1 MEHRGAGEGMHVTQH
16 VDRVLLPLVVAA
28 ALLIPGCR
36 SGDADGLE
44 AADTPA
50 ADPHL
55 PAIAHA
61 APPTPPAPVEW
72 LEEAP
77 GGRAIPADIPAD
89 RRARLAVNATRSVTL
104 SAISEDGLS
113 WTLEPGKRLALD
125 HPLSNKMATA
135 PAALPLPDGRI
146 RLYHGGVDM
155 ELGDARV
162 LSAIS
167 SDGLTFTRE
176 DGIRVSNESGYGTDP
191 NVFRNGDQVVLFYV
205 STGAEFR
212 NRFFDPWIEA
222 AVSADGLTF
231 EPAGE
236 MLRQRGVPRGSPEVF
251 RAGDAWLM
259 LVNGLELF
267 RAADPLGPWQRVAE
281 ARLPHGGGASVVET
295 DSGYRLYYTANRG
308 MQHVVRSAVSG
319 DGVNWTVEEGLRLET
334 SDESFGLLNS
344 DVVQLSDGRLRMY
357 LNYMWDADV
366 LDGP

>member
-1 MEHRGAGEGMHVTQH
+1 MHVTNH

-36 SGDADGLE
+36 SGGADGPE
-44 AADTPA
+44 AADPPA
-50 ADPHL
+50 ADPRDDGHL

-61 APPTPPAPVEW
+61 APPRHPAPVEW

-89 RRARLAVNATRSVTL
+89 RRARLSVNATRAVTL

-113 WTLEPGKRLALD
+113 WALEPGKRLALD
-125 HPLSNKMATA
+125 HPLSDKMATA
-135 PAALPLPDGRI
+135 PAALPLPDGGV

-167 SDGLTFTRE
+167 GDGLEFTRE
-176 DGIRVSNESGYGTDP
+176 DGIRVRNESGYATDP
-191 NVFRNGDQVVLFYV
+191 NVFRDGDQIVLFFV
-205 STGAEFR
+205 STGAQFR
-212 NRFFDPWIEA
+212 DRFFDPWIVA
-222 AVSADGLTF
+222 AVSTDGLTF

-236 MLRQRGVPRGSPEVF
+236 MLRQRGVPHGSPEVF

-259 LVNGLELF
+259 LVNGLELY
-267 RAADPLGPWQRVAE
+267 RAPDPLGPWQRVNE
-281 ARLPHGGGASVVET
+281 ARLPQGGGASVVET
-295 DSGYRLYYTANRG
+295 DQGYRLYYTANRG
-308 MQHVVRSAVSG
+308 MQHVVRSAVSD
-319 DGVNWTVEEGLRLET
+319 DGVQWTAEEGIRLET
-334 SDESFGLLNS
+334 QDESFGLLNS
-344 DVVQLSDGRLRMY
+344 DVVRLSDGRLRMY

>member
-1 MEHRGAGEGMHVTQH
+1 MVHRRAVEGMHLPVH
-16 VDRVLLPLVVAA
+16 VDRIVLSLVLMAS
-28 ALLIPGCR
+28 LLIPGCR
-36 SGDADGLE
+36 STDADGPQ
-44 AADTPA
+44 AAAGTD
-50 ADPHL
+50 L

-61 APPTPPAPVEW
+61 APPRHPEPVEW

-104 SAISEDGLS
+104 SAISDDGLS
-113 WTLEPGKRLALD
+113 WTLEPGKRLTLD

-135 PAALPLPDGRI
+135 PAALPLPDGRV

-167 SDGLTFTRE
+167 SDGLAFARE
-176 DGIRVSNESGYGTDP
+176 DGIRIHNESGYATDP
-191 NVFRNGDQVVLFYV
+191 NVFRNGDQVVVFFV
-205 STGAEFR
+205 STGEEFR
-212 NRFFDPWIEA
+212 DRFFDPWIVA

-236 MLRQRGVPRGSPEVF
+236 MLRQRGVPHGSPEVF
-251 RAGDAWLM
+251 RAGDSWLM
-259 LVNGLELF
+259 LVNGLELY
-267 RAADPLGPWQRVAE
+267 RAPAPLGPWQRVNE
-281 ARLPHGGGASVVET
+281 AALPQGGGASVVET
-295 DSGYRLYYTANRG
+295 EQGYRLYYTANRG
-308 MQHVVRSAVSG
+308 MQHVVRSAVSD
-319 DGVNWTVEEGLRLET
+319 DGVHWTAEEGLRLET
-334 SDESFGLLNS
+334 QDESFGLLNS